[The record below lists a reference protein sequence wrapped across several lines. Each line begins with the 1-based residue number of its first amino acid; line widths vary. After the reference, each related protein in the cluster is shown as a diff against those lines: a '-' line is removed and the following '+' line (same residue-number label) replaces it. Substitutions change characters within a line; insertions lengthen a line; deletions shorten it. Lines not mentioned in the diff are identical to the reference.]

1 MEAIAILEALRYCL
15 QQDIRQIWLETD
27 SMMMKN
33 VIIGIWKPPWVIEDE
48 IEEIKKLLIM
58 CNGEITHIYREG
70 NKLADH
76 LANYAL
82 DVGNIVCH
90 DFHQLDTHG
99 RRLVNVDKL
108 LCPNLRIKA
117 ARY

>member
-1 MEAIAILEALRYCL
+1 MQHNI
-15 QQDIRQIWLETD
+15 DDFWLEPD

-33 VIIGIWKPPWVIEDE
+33 VINGIWKPPWIIEDE
-48 IEEIKKLLIM
+48 IADIKKILEH
-58 CNGEITHIYREG
+58 CRGEITHIFREG

-82 DVGNIVCH
+82 DVGNLECN
-90 DFHQLDTHG
+90 DFQHLDTHG

-108 LCPNLRIKA
+108 LCPNLRIKV
-117 ARY
+117 ARN